1 MKIKTKLQIST
12 LLTLSIAL
20 IIGLIL
26 FWSAVNTNNANEE
39 GKRGIEIVQ
48 RMNQLQQITDTFLN
62 NPTEKSELQWY
73 SNFNTVSKLL
83 SANFSNQKSQITA
96 ENIRQN
102 LGDIQ
107 TILLQLKSDKNIPIE
122 STKKSIIDKIV
133 KSQDMAVQLSYSLQ
147 IDASDYESK
156 TNSLILLSI
165 GVIII
170 LIGSF
175 SFIIRRNLA
184 EPINKLY
191 EGTKLIGAGDLQHK
205 INLNT
210 NDEIGRLGQSFD
222 EMTFKLKGF
231 YEDLEGK
238 IQERTNEISLRMK
251 EIQKINI
258 KLEKEKS
265 QSYAILTSLAEGMVV
280 INDKAKVVFINQA
293 MRDILGQTEKQLIYK
308 DIFDCLVLEQENG
321 SPVTKEESPVYSALK
336 KGQNIIDDKRFHLL
350 TKNKKKI
357 EISVTVSAVI
367 VKSKITGVIISIR
380 DITKEKEIQRMKDE
394 FLSFAAHQLRTPL
407 GSMRWN
413 LEIMLTGSKEKIPAE
428 ITEKLQQMYESNIR
442 LINLINELLDV
453 SSIDEG
459 KSKDFPEATDLLKI
473 IEEEIKEIENFADM
487 RKIAIIVNQP
497 KEPIPEIMVDPKHFK
512 EVISNLL
519 SNSVK
524 YNKVAGQ
531 IEIDFIIRKKKLLLT
546 IADTGIGIPE
556 NDQKLVFT
564 KFFRAHNAVLQ
575 QTEGTGLGLFM
586 VKFYVEQWGAKIRLE
601 SKENE
606 YTKYF
611 LEFNIP

>member
-20 IIGLIL
+20 IIGLVL
-26 FWSAVNTNNANEE
+26 FWSAVRTNNANDE
-39 GKRGIEIVQ
+39 GKRGVETVQ
-48 RMNQLQQITDTFLN
+48 RMNQLQQITETFLN
-62 NPTEKSELQWY
+62 NPNEKSELEWY
-73 SNFNTVSKLL
+73 SNFNTISKLL
-83 SANFSNQKSQITA
+83 SANFSNQKSQIMA

-102 LGDIQ
+102 LEDVQ
-107 TILLQLKSDKNIPIE
+107 TTMLQLKTSQSSQTATFKQ
-122 STKKSIIDKIV
+122 SIIDKIV
-133 KSQDMAVQLSYSLQ
+133 KLQDMAARLNYSLQ
-147 IDASDYESK
+147 TEIGDDEAA

-165 GVIII
+165 GIIII

-175 SFIIRRNLA
+175 SFIVRTNLA

-191 EGTKLIGAGDLQHK
+191 LGTKLIGAGDLQHK
-205 INLNT
+205 IDLNT

-222 EMTFKLKGF
+222 EMTSKLKGF
-231 YEDLEGK
+231 YDDLEGK

-280 INDKAKVVFINQA
+280 INDKAKVIFINQA
-293 MRDILGQTEKQLIYK
+293 LQDLLGQTETELIYK
-308 DIFDCLVLEQENG
+308 DIFDCLTLEQENG
-321 SPVTKEESPVYSALK
+321 SPVTKENSPIYSALK
-336 KGQNIIDDKRFHLL
+336 RGQNIIDDKRFHLL

-413 LEIMLTGSKEKIPAE
+413 LEIMLTSLKEKLPSE
-428 ITEKLQQMYESNIR
+428 VVEKLQQMYESNIR

-459 KSKDFPEATDLLKI
+459 KSKDFPQETDLLKI
-473 IEEEIKEIENFADM
+473 IEEEIKEIENLADM
-487 RKIAIIVNQP
+487 RKITIIVNQP
-497 KEPIPEIMVDPKHFK
+497 KDPIPGIMVDPKHFK

-524 YNKVAGQ
+524 YNKAAGQ
-531 IEIDFIIRKKKLLLT
+531 IKIDFIIRKKKLLLT

-556 NDQKLVFT
+556 NDQKLVFS

-586 VKFYVEQWGAKIRLE
+586 VKFYVEQWGAKIWLE

-611 LEFNIP
+611 LEFDIP

>member
-26 FWSAVNTNNANEE
+26 FWTAVNTNNANEE

-48 RMNQLQQITDTFLN
+48 RMNQLQQITEIFLN
-62 NPTEKSELQWY
+62 NPKEKDEIQWY
-73 SNFNTVSKLL
+73 SVFNNVSKLL

-107 TILLQLKSDKNIPIE
+107 TILLQLKSGKNIQIE

-175 SFIIRRNLA
+175 SFIIRKNLA

-222 EMTFKLKGF
+222 EMTSKLKGF

-238 IQERTNEISLRMK
+238 IKERTNEISLRIK

-308 DIFDCLVLEQENG
+308 DIFDCLILEQEIG
-321 SPVTKEESPVYSALK
+321 LLVTKEESPIYSALK
-336 KGQNIIDDKRFHLL
+336 NGKNIIDNKEFHLI

-357 EISVTVSAVI
+357 EISITVSAVI

-413 LEIMLTGSKEKIPAE
+413 LEIMLTNLQSVLPVDV
-428 ITEKLQQMYESNIR
+428 TVKLRQMYESNIR

-453 SSIDEG
+453 SCIDEG
-459 KSKDFPEATDLLKI
+459 KCKNFPEKIDVLKI
-473 IEEEIKEIENFADM
+473 IEEETKEIENFADM
-487 RKIAIIVNQP
+487 RKIAIIINQP
-497 KEPIPEIMVDPKHFK
+497 KDPIPEIMVDPKHFK

-524 YNKVAGQ
+524 YNKAEGKV
-531 IEIDFIIRKKKLLLT
+531 EIDFAIKQKKLILT

-556 NDQKLVFT
+556 NDQKLVFS

-586 VKFYVEQWGAKIRLE
+586 VKFYMEQWGAKIWLK

-606 YTKYF
+606 FTKYF
-611 LEFNIP
+611 LEFDIP